1 MEQLWIYCEMCE
13 EESSHEI
20 LKSKTSTR
28 RGFNFQG
35 VVQCLECN
43 SIGHAEI
50 KEEPP
55 LSLKLRLS
63 DDNETLNNTLD
74 VDRGVLIRV
83 GQIRP
88 HPDGLILITSL
99 ELGNKRPSQ
108 AFSQEMPIV
117 WAKRATHAKVRF
129 AIHEGEST
137 SSFKQEFESEK
148 EFYVG
153 MLLQLQGRRSKVK
166 AINLFGGKSV
176 KAAFASEIARVTC
189 IYLADNKSRRKESE
203 SNGRRNR
210 N

>member
-13 EESSHEI
+13 EETSHEI
-20 LKSKTSTR
+20 HKSKTSTR
-28 RGFNFQG
+28 RGFSFQG

-43 SIGHAEI
+43 TTGHAEI

-63 DDNETLNNTLD
+63 DDNKTINNTLD

-99 ELGNKRPSQ
+99 ELTGKRPTE

-117 WAKRATHAKVRF
+117 WAKKATHARVRF

-137 SSFKQEFESEK
+137 ISLKQEFKAEE
-148 EFYVG
+148 EFYVD
-153 MLLQLQGRRSKVK
+153 MPLRLQGRRTRVK

-176 KAAFASEIARVTC
+176 KAAHAMEISRVTC
-189 IYLADNKSRRKESE
+189 IYERK
-203 SNGRRNR
+203 
-210 N
+210 

>member
-1 MEQLWIYCEMCE
+1 MTPPWCEICG

-28 RGFNFQG
+28 RGFSFQG

-43 SIGHAEI
+43 TTGHAEI

-63 DDNETLNNTLD
+63 DDNKTINNTLD

-99 ELGNKRPSQ
+99 ELTDKRPTE

-117 WAKRATHAKVRF
+117 WAKKATHAKVRF

-137 SSFKQEFESEK
+137 ISLKQEFKAEE
-148 EFYVG
+148 EFYVD
-153 MLLQLQGRRSKVK
+153 MPLRLQGRRTRVK

-176 KAAFASEIARVTC
+176 KAAHAMEISRVTC
-189 IYLADNKSRRKESE
+189 IYERK
-203 SNGRRNR
+203 
-210 N
+210 

>member
-28 RGFNFQG
+28 RGFSFQG
-35 VVQCLECN
+35 VVRCLECN
-43 SIGHAEI
+43 TTGHAEI

-63 DDNETLNNTLD
+63 DDNKTINNTLD

-99 ELGNKRPSQ
+99 ELTGKRPTE

-117 WAKRATHAKVRF
+117 WAKKATHAKVRF

-137 SSFKQEFESEK
+137 ISLKQEFKAEE
-148 EFYVG
+148 EFYVD
-153 MLLQLQGRRSKVK
+153 MPLRLQGRRTRVK

-176 KAAFASEIARVTC
+176 KSAHAMENSRVTC
-189 IYLADNKSRRKESE
+189 IYERK
-203 SNGRRNR
+203 
-210 N
+210 

>member
-28 RGFNFQG
+28 RGFSFQG

-43 SIGHAEI
+43 TTGHAEI

-63 DDNETLNNTLD
+63 DDNKTINNTLD

-99 ELGNKRPSQ
+99 ELTGKRPTE

-117 WAKRATHAKVRF
+117 WAKKATHAKVRF

-137 SSFKQEFESEK
+137 ISLKQEFKAEE
-148 EFYVG
+148 EFYVD
-153 MLLQLQGRRSKVK
+153 MPLRLQGRRTRVK

-176 KAAFASEIARVTC
+176 KAAHAMEISRVTC
-189 IYLADNKSRRKESE
+189 IYERK
-203 SNGRRNR
+203 
-210 N
+210 

>member
-28 RGFNFQG
+28 RVFSFQG

-43 SIGHAEI
+43 STGHVGI

-63 DDNETLNNTLD
+63 DDNKTLNNTLD

-83 GQIRP
+83 GQTRP
-88 HPDGLILITSL
+88 HPEGLILITSL
-99 ELGNKRPSQ
+99 ELGNKHPSQ

-166 AINLFGGKSV
+166 VINLFGGKSV

-189 IYLADNKSRRKESE
+189 FYLANNKSRRKESK

>member
-1 MEQLWIYCEMCE
+1 MEQLWIYCEICG

-28 RGFNFQG
+28 RGFSFQG

-43 SIGHAEI
+43 TTGHAEI

-63 DDNETLNNTLD
+63 DDNKTINNTLD

-99 ELGNKRPSQ
+99 ELTGKRPAE

-117 WAKRATHAKVRF
+117 WAKKATHARVRF
-129 AIHEGEST
+129 AIQYGEST
-137 SSFKQEFESEK
+137 ISLKQEFKAEE
-148 EFYVG
+148 EFYVD
-153 MLLQLQGRRSKVK
+153 MPLRLQGRRTRVK

-176 KAAFASEIARVTC
+176 KAAHAMEISRVTC
-189 IYLADNKSRRKESE
+189 IYERK
-203 SNGRRNR
+203 
-210 N
+210 

>member
-28 RGFNFQG
+28 RGFSFQG

-43 SIGHAEI
+43 TTGHAEI

-63 DDNETLNNTLD
+63 DDNKTINNTLD

-99 ELGNKRPSQ
+99 ELTGKRPTE

-117 WAKRATHAKVRF
+117 WAKKATHARVRF

-137 SSFKQEFESEK
+137 ISLKQEFKAEE
-148 EFYVG
+148 EFYVD
-153 MLLQLQGRRSKVK
+153 MPLRLQGRRTRVK

-176 KAAFASEIARVTC
+176 KAAHAMEISRVTC
-189 IYLADNKSRRKESE
+189 IYERK
-203 SNGRRNR
+203 
-210 N
+210 